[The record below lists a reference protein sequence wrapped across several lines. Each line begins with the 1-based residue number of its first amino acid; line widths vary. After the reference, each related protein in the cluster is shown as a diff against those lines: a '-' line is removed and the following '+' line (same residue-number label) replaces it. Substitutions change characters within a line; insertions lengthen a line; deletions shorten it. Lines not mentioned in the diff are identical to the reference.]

1 MYISLLYSHDDSEM
15 TLWLSPFYL
24 WGWIYFL
31 NAGFLVFLVTAA
43 FIFRDQQCHLSVIHF
58 NYNHK
63 TPDSENKGRGISPHM
78 INSTDTKTFTLISR
92 RLFERHL
99 LKFNSKG
106 EHISKLRQ
114 FFLEKSK
121 KVFPKIPEPVLNAPQ
136 RGFSQQKSP
145 IPFLVRF
152 FNWCLFY
159 SCTIFQG
166 HECSEPTEKCLSD
179 QVKKT
184 KLSLWYKDW
193 LCL

>member
-1 MYISLLYSHDDSEM
+1 MNIFSQCR
-15 TLWLSPFYL
+15 F
-24 WGWIYFL
+24 F
-31 NAGFLVFLVTAA
+31 VFLVTAA
-43 FIFRDQQCHLSVIHF
+43 FIFRDQQCHLSVINF

-63 TPDSENKGRGISPHM
+63 TPDSENKGRGISPYM

-106 EHISKLRQ
+106 GTYFKV
-114 FFLEKSK
+114 KA
-121 KVFPKIPEPVLNAPQ
+121 VFPRKIQKSVSKNTRICINAPQ

-166 HECSEPTEKCLSD
+166 HE
-179 QVKKT
+179 
-184 KLSLWYKDW
+184 
-193 LCL
+193 

>member
-1 MYISLLYSHDDSEM
+1 MI
-15 TLWLSPFYL
+15 
-24 WGWIYFL
+24 
-31 NAGFLVFLVTAA
+31 N
-43 FIFRDQQCHLSVIHF
+43 F

-121 KVFPKIPEPVLNAPQ
+121 KVFPKIPEPV
-136 RGFSQQKSP
+136 
-145 IPFLVRF
+145 
-152 FNWCLFY
+152 
-159 SCTIFQG
+159 
-166 HECSEPTEKCLSD
+166 
-179 QVKKT
+179 
-184 KLSLWYKDW
+184 
-193 LCL
+193 